1 MIQKDQINGPMLMLR
16 WFYCSIVLH
25 SLWSFK
31 TELNRKPIQ
40 KRKWL
45 LRDVL
50 LTNDYI
56 KFFRYEVDP
65 IKLKTQNFFNESSE
79 RKMVSERWFSNS
91 VSSDAYYETTFY
103 RIYCKVKCP
112 AITHSVYLLAN
123 KYTRVRKQ
131 PTSLLRQTAR
141 LPVWQNFKLEQY
153 TARISCLACI

>member
-1 MIQKDQINGPMLMLR
+1 MDLCCADFYDPVNQTSIGNLYKRENGCSGRSYWPMI
-16 WFYCSIVLH
+16 
-25 SLWSFK
+25 
-31 TELNRKPIQ
+31 
-40 KRKWL
+40 
-45 LRDVL
+45 
-50 LTNDYI
+50 TNYI
-56 KFFRYEVDP
+56 KFFRYEVDL

-131 PTSLLRQTAR
+131 PTSLLRQTPR